1 MYLYLSFEMNWVVF
15 SALGLWIVCMLC
27 VELLCSGVIG
37 REESTWICI
46 RRDLY
51 PREFWMKVMVICS
64 CSLSSSTFLLSSFIL
79 PLPPP
84 TAMEAPDFPTA
95 LANIRRLTASKLPH
109 QAKPAQLLT
118 AIESTLATTLTHEQG
133 PPFSPTAYFASLV
146 GCLAKA
152 CAQGSKDADDFSEGG
167 LVPAALYLL
176 AAVAPETPRQV
187 IVNQQ
192 QALVPLLVSLFDKS
206 LAHPPALRSLIGIIT
221 VVLTATPASG
231 LNASPL
237 LKRAWNHLLELNLD
251 SRPKVR
257 HLAQQGVKRT
267 LGTPIPPKLVAGD
280 HPYLPRARDWVAGV
294 LRDEAKGGASQAQG
308 KKVKFAGV
316 KGAVMQGSEDME
328 GKRAIWVIQGLRGWV
343 NVWGQEVGFKRRF
356 SPFFV

>member
-1 MYLYLSFEMNWVVF
+1 
-15 SALGLWIVCMLC
+15 
-27 VELLCSGVIG
+27 
-37 REESTWICI
+37 
-46 RRDLY
+46 
-51 PREFWMKVMVICS
+51 
-64 CSLSSSTFLLSSFIL
+64 
-79 PLPPP
+79 
-84 TAMEAPDFPTA
+84 MEAPDFATA

-118 AIESTLATTLTHEQG
+118 AIESTLAATLTNEQG

-146 GCLAKA
+146 GCLSKA

-187 IVNQQ
+187 IVTQQ

-221 VVLTATPASG
+221 VVLTATPATG
-231 LNASPL
+231 LNGSPL

-267 LGTPIPPKLVAGD
+267 LGMPIPPKLVAGD

-343 NVWGQEVGFKRRF
+343 NVWGQEVGPSPEMLVLIFANSRR
-356 SPFFV
+356 